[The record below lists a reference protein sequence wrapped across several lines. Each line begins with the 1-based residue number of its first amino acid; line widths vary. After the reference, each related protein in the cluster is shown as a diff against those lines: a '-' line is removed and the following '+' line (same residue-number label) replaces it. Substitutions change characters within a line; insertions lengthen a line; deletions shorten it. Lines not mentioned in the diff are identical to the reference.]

1 MEHTYLTPGQ
11 GLDEAAFARVWRR
24 VMPRDRADCPFVV
37 EQPAADTADDGL
49 PAGGPALTPAGG
61 GHIHLDGMGED
72 GVPCLGPASLSYAP
86 LLQRFVEG
94 STAQWRLYQTLS
106 RRSGPVYA
114 RTLGGLAAAELT
126 HAKRL
131 AAACFLITGVRYW
144 PADAPGR
151 TLPAGAL
158 PALLRGAFQG
168 EQRSASAFLAAA
180 AETADP
186 ALRAL
191 FLELAEEEAG
201 HAAQIRRLL
210 EQL

>member
-11 GLDEAAFARVWRR
+11 GLDEAAFARVWGR

-37 EQPAADTADDGL
+37 EPQPADTA
-49 PAGGPALTPAGG
+49 GPALPAPPAGG
-61 GHIHLDGMGED
+61 GHIRLEGGAED

-86 LLQRFVEG
+86 LLQRFIDG
-94 STAQWRLYQTLS
+94 STAQWRLYQSLS

-114 RTLGGLAAAELT
+114 RTLGALAAAEQN

-131 AAACFLITGVRYW
+131 AAACFLITGIRYW
-144 PADAPGR
+144 PAEAPGWHA
-151 TLPAGAL
+151 PAGAL

-168 EQRSASAFLAAA
+168 EQRSASALLAAA

-191 FLELAEEEAG
+191 FLELAEGEAG

-210 EQL
+210 EQF

>member
-1 MEHTYLTPGQ
+1 MEHTYVTPGQ
-11 GLDEAAFARVWRR
+11 GLDEAAFARVWGR

-37 EQPAADTADDGL
+37 EPPAEDTAAAL
-49 PAGGPALTPAGG
+49 PAPVSASGG
-61 GHIHLDGMGED
+61 GHIHLDGTAED
-72 GVPCLGPASLSYAP
+72 GVPCLGAASLSYAP
-86 LLQRFVEG
+86 LLQRFVDG
-94 STAQWRLYQTLS
+94 STAQWRLYQSLS

-144 PADAPGR
+144 PADAAGR
-151 TLPAGAL
+151 TPPAGAL

-186 ALRAL
+186 ALRTL
-191 FLELAEEEAG
+191 FLELAEDEAG

-210 EQL
+210 EQF